1 MVAVSFLTATLKKC
15 FFIMLWLKIKNNFIL
30 CVRSVTIFDRF
41 FKVITVLK
49 NLLYL
54 SFWKASE
61 NSEGSPNLLINLR
74 IWFLGII
81 SAILK

>member
-1 MVAVSFLTATLKKC
+1 MF
-15 FFIMLWLKIKNNFIL
+15 WLKIKNNFIL

-61 NSEGSPNLLINLR
+61 NFGESPNLLINLR

>member
-1 MVAVSFLTATLKKC
+1 
-15 FFIMLWLKIKNNFIL
+15 MLWLKIKNNFIL

>member
-1 MVAVSFLTATLKKC
+1 MVAVGFLTATLKKC

-41 FKVITVLK
+41 FKVITVLRS
-49 NLLYL
+49 LLYL

-61 NSEGSPNLLINLR
+61 NFGECPNS
-74 IWFLGII
+74 F
-81 SAILK
+81 S

>member
-1 MVAVSFLTATLKKC
+1 MF
-15 FFIMLWLKIKNNFIL
+15 WLKIKNNFIL

-49 NLLYL
+49 SLLYL

-61 NSEGSPNLLINLR
+61 NFGESPNKLSIDL
-74 IWFLGII
+74 
-81 SAILK
+81 S